1 MKIVSAKAS
10 GNVVNSVANN
20 EALLNN
26 IINELCGEAF
36 RQAVKQID
44 LGKEMFDVK
53 YVKDLRRNTTNVIV
67 TCMFAV
73 DTVKKE

>member
-1 MKIVSAKAS
+1 MKIVSAKAT
-10 GNVVNSVANN
+10 GEVVNSLVDN

-26 IINELCGEAF
+26 FINELCGEAF
-36 RQAVKQID
+36 KQAVKQID
-44 LGKEMFDVK
+44 FGKEMFDVK

-67 TCMFAV
+67 TCMFSV

>member
-1 MKIVSAKAS
+1 MKIVSAKAT
-10 GNVVNSVANN
+10 GDVVNSIANN

-26 IINELCGEAF
+26 FINELCGEAF
-36 RQAVKQID
+36 KKAVKQID
-44 LGKEMFDVK
+44 FGKEMFDVK

-67 TCMFAV
+67 TCMFSV

>member
-1 MKIVSAKAS
+1 MKIVIARAN
-10 GNVVNSVANN
+10 GDVVNSIANN

-26 IINELCGEAF
+26 FINELCREAF

-53 YVKDLRRNTTNVIV
+53 YVKDLKRNTTNVIV
-67 TCMFAV
+67 TCMFSV

>member
-1 MKIVSAKAS
+1 MKIVSARAS
-10 GNVVNSVANN
+10 GEVVNSVVDN
-20 EALLNN
+20 EVLLNN
-26 IINELCGEAF
+26 FINELCGEAF
-36 RQAVKQID
+36 KQAVKQID
-44 LGKEMFDVK
+44 FGKEMFDVK

>member
-1 MKIVSAKAS
+1 MRIVSAKAS
-10 GNVVNSVANN
+10 GEVVNSVVDN

-26 IINELCGEAF
+26 FISVLCGEAF
-36 RQAVKQID
+36 KQAVKQID
-44 LGKEMFDVK
+44 FGKEMFDVK

>member
-1 MKIVSAKAS
+1 MKIVSARAS
-10 GNVVNSVANN
+10 GEVVNSVVDN

-26 IINELCGEAF
+26 FINELCGEAF
-36 RQAVKQID
+36 KQAVKQID
-44 LGKEMFDVK
+44 FGKEMFDVK